1 MSAKRLLKHTVNK
14 FTPVMASEYEK
25 PKKKKNEFKFCI
37 SNNFLTPKVVGPR
50 LMEWIILEDLNIVV
64 VENVF

>member
-25 PKKKKNEFKFCI
+25 PKKKK
-37 SNNFLTPKVVGPR
+37 
-50 LMEWIILEDLNIVV
+50 
-64 VENVF
+64 